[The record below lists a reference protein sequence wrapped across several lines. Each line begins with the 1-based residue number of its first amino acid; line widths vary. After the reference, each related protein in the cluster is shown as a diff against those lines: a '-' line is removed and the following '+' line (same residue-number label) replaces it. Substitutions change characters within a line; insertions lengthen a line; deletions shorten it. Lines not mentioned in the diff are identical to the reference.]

1 MRGDNYKSNK
11 NSRIHHV
18 ILLGLVAAV
27 YSSVILCIFINYVNF
42 PNEPLGI
49 DSIPHSAKVSLL
61 NFWGFE
67 GFKWLPSYYFG
78 SPHFAVYP
86 PASYFLLS
94 SSSSIGKISPEHIIR
109 VFNWAGYISI
119 ILTFVTIMILIY
131 AKSHP
136 KVGAALIAASY
147 FGASPGIF
155 EPWIWGGNYAELLTL
170 SSIPIGLL
178 FLDRYLEKRKL
189 KYGLLYLVM
198 GIYSIVGHEAVG
210 FFFIITSIYWSLIE
224 GEYTYRL
231 GRVFLLLIALSGL
244 TAWYL
249 IPLVYLRSAF
259 LPSEGIKWQTLS
271 YSFRLNDYIN
281 TFIGI
286 ETGLPPSEE
295 PYRLIK
301 LNLMPLITAIT
312 ICIIM
317 GKRRKGKSL
326 FKLFLMI
333 LPSISLISYFILCVS
348 FHIPYPVGFPPY
360 RLSTYIVIISSITLG
375 LLFSLVQTKHG
386 QIIVA
391 VTMLI
396 GTSLLLLSPNFSFVS
411 ERILKEEDKNV
422 LSLVANLSLSSY
434 EYRIGGVRDVL
445 FYWLHLYHPS
455 VYTSRGYYGVI
466 PYIHWQSWYE
476 HALAGAPVT
485 LFWRNN
491 ILQLLD
497 WSATKY
503 VGLKKEDTGA
513 VLLSSSFLK
522 PIADFLNL
530 TVYEFSDSPPISEV
544 LLKGGVLFF
553 GDYEGYDT
561 VLRSIASSSYTKPA
575 PVIVWAEGKC
585 IDDVSSDVL
594 EGFSSIILY
603 RYCYRDRE
611 KAFNLLRDYVYKGGR
626 LFIETMSS
634 TDESSNMPPPIPV
647 AKTYRGEVS
656 GSWTLEIREHILT
669 ANITENMFSPPVYDG
684 GPWGVSYS
692 SQGDL
697 RDYAIPLLISNG
709 KILTVYS
716 RYGSGEVIWSGMNLP
731 YHSLAYQNPNEADF
745 MRRLIMGD
753 VKPITLPTEMI
764 RKSATSIIFKNVPE
778 AKGIIFRERYIS
790 NLVFS
795 WKAYD
800 REGGLNV
807 FMMGPG
813 FNYIVLREGWSR
825 GDVEM
830 VLEDGPLRIAS
841 IAISLITVIILTL
854 TLIRAHYRSKIR
866 RSKHA
871 DLPLA

>member
-1 MRGDNYKSNK
+1 MIYFGPLVYFELYSKIRPAIIENIPYPFQVGDYLPVFTMVEIPFLPMVSRALPGTPFFVFLGLYLYYIKRRGTDIWKRKVIFIS
-11 NSRIHHV
+11 IIP
-18 ILLGLVAAV
+18 ILLTIHFFLATQ
-27 YSSVILCIFINYVNF
+27 II
-42 PNEPLGI
+42 
-49 DSIPHSAKVSLL
+49 IPWIAGFHPARYLALITLYTSLL
-61 NFWGFE
+61 VGII
-67 GFKWLPSYYFG
+67 
-78 SPHFAVYP
+78 
-86 PASYFLLS
+86 LS
-94 SSSSIGKISPEHIIR
+94 RLAKISC
-109 VFNWAGYISI
+109 YILLV
-119 ILTFVTIMILIY
+119 ILTFVGVT
-131 AKSHP
+131 H
-136 KVGAALIAASY
+136 
-147 FGASPGIF
+147 
-155 EPWIWGGNYAELLTL
+155 
-170 SSIPIGLL
+170 
-178 FLDRYLEKRKL
+178 
-189 KYGLLYLVM
+189 
-198 GIYSIVGHEAVG
+198 
-210 FFFIITSIYWSLIE
+210 
-224 GEYTYRL
+224 
-231 GRVFLLLIALSGL
+231 
-244 TAWYL
+244 
-249 IPLVYLRSAF
+249 
-259 LPSEGIKWQTLS
+259 
-271 YSFRLNDYIN
+271 YSF
-281 TFIGI
+281 
-286 ETGLPPSEE
+286 LPPSYELHIGQL
-295 PYRLIK
+295 PASQDLRLI
-301 LNLMPLITAIT
+301 
-312 ICIIM
+312 
-317 GKRRKGKSL
+317 
-326 FKLFLMI
+326 
-333 LPSISLISYFILCVS
+333 
-348 FHIPYPVGFPPY
+348 
-360 RLSTYIVIISSITLG
+360 
-375 LLFSLVQTKHG
+375 
-386 QIIVA
+386 
-391 VTMLI
+391 
-396 GTSLLLLSPNFSFVS
+396 
-411 ERILKEEDKNV
+411 EELQASVYHNQ
-422 LSLVANLSLSSY
+422 
-434 EYRIGGVRDVL
+434 YRIGGVKDGL
-445 FYWLHLYHPS
+445 FNIVSIARPDYYI
-455 VYTSRGYYGVI
+455 SRGYYSQGI
-466 PYIHWQSWYE
+466 LYLDWHYWFEYTLSRNPKNISDE
-476 HALAGAPVT
+476 NT
-485 LFWRNN
+485 LFH
-491 ILQLLD
+491 LLD
-497 WSATKY
+497 WEAIRYLGFTNSEEISSYAM
-503 VGLKKEDTGA
+503 KKFRALGK
-513 VLLSSSFLK
+513 LG
-522 PIADFLNL
+522 DF
-530 TVYEFSDSPPISEV
+530 TIYEFIYASPISEV
-544 LLKGGVLFF
+544 LLEGGVLFF

-585 IDDVSSDVL
+585 IDDVSSNVL
-594 EGFSSIILY
+594 ESFSSIILY

-611 KAFNLLRDYVYKGGR
+611 KAFNLLKEYVYKGGR

-692 SQGDL
+692 TQGDL

-709 KILTVYS
+709 KILTAYS